1 VESIGVEERRA
12 RLVTRHRL
20 APETRGETPREAAQA
35 VVALHSSDPVTVFL
49 SVWARTRGFIPAD
62 LERTLYETREL
73 VRILG
78 MRRTLFVVPRELVP
92 VVDAACTRVIAAR
105 ERRKLEGFVAQS
117 GASNYPPLWVD
128 ELAAA
133 ALHALEARG
142 EAFTSELS
150 ADDPLLATKLRL
162 GIGTRWEAEVSA
174 AARILPLL
182 AAEGAIVRGRP
193 RGSWI
198 SSQYRWAPISS
209 LGALPAVEPR
219 AARAQLLRLW
229 LGAFGPGTETD
240 IRWWAAWTARE
251 AREALADVPHDVVD
265 VGGATGYVLAGDT
278 EPTPVPAPFAAFLP
292 ALDPTTMGWKE
303 RDWYLGPHGK
313 RLFDTS
319 GNAGPTVWWGGRVV
333 GGWAQ
338 RKDGEVAYR
347 LLEDV
352 GREADAVIGAEA
364 ARLADWLGDVRITPR
379 FPTPLQRELVAL

>member
-1 VESIGVEERRA
+1 M
-12 RLVTRHRL
+12 TRHRL
-20 APETRGETPREAAQA
+20 AREARGDTPREAVEA
-35 VVALHSSDPVTVFL
+35 VVALHSTDPVTVFL
-49 SVWARTRGFIPAD
+49 SVWARTRGFVPAD
-62 LERTLYETREL
+62 LERALYESREL

-105 ERRKLEGFVAQS
+105 ERRRLEGFVAQS
-117 GASNYPPLWVD
+117 GASNDPQQWLD
-128 ELAAA
+128 ELADT
-133 ALHALEARG
+133 ALRALEARG
-142 EAFTSELS
+142 EAFTTELS

-174 AARILPLL
+174 AARILQVL

-209 LGALPAVEPR
+209 LGALPAVSPR
-219 AARAQLLRLW
+219 EARAELLRLW

-240 IRWWAAWTARE
+240 IRWWTAWTARE
-251 AREALADVPHDVVD
+251 AREALADVAHDIVD
-265 VGGATGYVLAGDT
+265 LDGTTGYVLAGDT
-278 EPTPVPAPFAAFLP
+278 EPTPTPAPSAALLP

-303 RDWYLGPHGK
+303 RDWYLGPHAK
-313 RLFDTS
+313 QLFDTN
-319 GNAGPTVWWGGRVV
+319 GNAGPTAWWRGRVV

-347 LLEDV
+347 LLEDA
-352 GREADAVIGAEA
+352 GREAEAAIAAEA
-364 ARLADWLGDVRITPR
+364 ARLAEWLGDVRITPR
-379 FPTPLQRELVAL
+379 FPTPLQRELMQGSG

>member
-1 VESIGVEERRA
+1 MGSIGIEERRA

-20 APETRGETPREAAQA
+20 APETRGETPREAVEA
-35 VVALHSSDPVTVFL
+35 VVALHSTDPVTVFL
-49 SVWARTRGFIPAD
+49 SVWARTRGFAPAD
-62 LERTLYETREL
+62 LERMLYKTREL

-117 GASNYPPLWVD
+117 GASGDPPRWLD

-133 ALHALEARG
+133 ALRALEARG
-142 EAFTSELS
+142 EASTTELS

-174 AARILPLL
+174 AARILQVL

-209 LGALPAVEPR
+209 LGVLPAVAPR
-219 AARAQLLRLW
+219 DARAQLLRLW
-229 LGAFGPGTETD
+229 LGAFGPGTEND
-240 IRWWAAWTARE
+240 IRWWTAWTARE
-251 AREALADVPHDVVD
+251 TREALADVVHDVVD
-265 VGGATGYVLAGDT
+265 VDGATGYVLAGDT
-278 EPTPVPAPFAAFLP
+278 APTPAPAPFAALLP
-292 ALDPTTMGWKE
+292 ALDATTMGWKE
-303 RDWYLGPHGK
+303 RDWYLGQHK
-313 RLFDTS
+313 ERLFDTN

-338 RKDGEVAYR
+338 RRDGEVVYR

-352 GREADAVIGAEA
+352 GREADAAIAAEA
-364 ARLADWLGDVRITPR
+364 ARLAQWLGDVRITPR
-379 FPTPLQRELVAL
+379 FRTPLQRELAE